1 MAHRRWT
8 YRWGLLAAQ
17 LLLACWAAPT
27 VAQPQALRLAVAQ
40 LPYFSPALIANWQG
54 FFAAEGL
61 TVEIVPCV
69 NGRRCLKHLTDK
81 EVDVATVAD
90 TPIVAAVHDGLP
102 FHILAT
108 MTTSRDNSFIAR
120 ADRGI
125 ASPADLR
132 GKRIGFV
139 RGTTGHYFTDTFLTY
154 HGIGLD
160 QVTLVE
166 LDAARAPQQVAS
178 GEVDAAGLYQP
189 HGPAAMRLLGDKGL
203 VLPAPRLYTATMNLV
218 AKPGLSDADAAK
230 LMRALQRATAY
241 IRTDPLRAKALV
253 ASQLKLDPEVLS
265 QAWELLSFRLSL
277 GQSLLT
283 TLEAESRWMLRTGQ
297 VKGNASP
304 DFLARMR
311 PGPLRSVD
319 PTAVTLVD

>member
-1 MAHRRWT
+1 V
-8 YRWGLLAAQ
+8 LLAAQ

-27 VAQPQALRLAVAQ
+27 VAQPQPLRIAVAQ
-40 LPYFSPALIANWQG
+40 LPYFSPALVAGWQG
-54 FFAAEGL
+54 FFADEGL
-61 TVEIVPCV
+61 AVEIVPCV

-81 EVDVATVAD
+81 EVDIATVAD
-90 TPIVAAVHDGLP
+90 TPIVTAVHDGLP

-139 RGTTGHYFTDTFLTY
+139 RGTTGHYFTDTFLTF

-160 QVTLVE
+160 QVTMVE
-166 LDAARAPQQVAS
+166 LDAARAPQQVAA

-189 HGPAAMRLLGDKGL
+189 HGPTALRLLGDKGL
-203 VLPAPRLYTATMNLV
+203 LLPAPRLYTVTMNLV
-218 AKPGLSDADAAK
+218 ARPGLNDADAAK
-230 LMRALQRATAY
+230 LLRALQRAIAY
-241 IRTDPLRAKALV
+241 IRADPPRARALV
-253 ASQLKLDPEVLS
+253 ASQLKLEPKVVNE
-265 QAWELLSFRLSL
+265 AWELLSFRMSL

-283 TLEAESRWMLRTGQ
+283 TLEAESRWMRRSNQ
-297 VKGNASP
+297 VQGTTTP

-311 PGPLRSVD
+311 PGPLRSLD
-319 PTAVTLVD
+319 PSAVTLVD

>member
-1 MAHRRWT
+1 MANRRWT
-8 YRWGLLAAQ
+8 CRWVLLAAQ
-17 LLLACWAAPT
+17 LLLACWATPT
-27 VAQPQALRLAVAQ
+27 VAKPLRIAVAQ
-40 LPYFSPALIANWQG
+40 LPYFSPALVAGWQG

-61 TVEIVPCV
+61 DVEILPCV
-69 NGRRCLKHLTDK
+69 NGRRCLKHLTDN

-90 TPIVAAVHDGLP
+90 TPIVTAVHDGLP

-108 MTTSRDNSFIAR
+108 MTTSRDNSFIVR

-139 RGTTGHYFTDTFLTY
+139 RGTTGHYFTDTFLIF

-166 LDAARAPQQVAS
+166 LDAARAPQQVAA

-189 HGPAAMRLLGDKGL
+189 HGPAALRLLGDKGL

-230 LMRALQRATAY
+230 LLRALQRATTY
-241 IRTDPLRAKALV
+241 IRADPPRAQALV
-253 ASQLKLDPEVLS
+253 ASQLKMDRKLVNETL
-265 QAWELLSFRLSL
+265 ELLSFRLSL

-283 TLEAESRWMLRTGQ
+283 TLEAESRWMRRTGQ
-297 VKGNASP
+297 VQGDITP
-304 DFLARMR
+304 DFLSRMR

>member
-1 MAHRRWT
+1 MANRRWT
-8 YRWGLLAAQ
+8 CRWVLLATQ
-17 LLLACWAAPT
+17 LLLACWATPT
-27 VAQPQALRLAVAQ
+27 VAKPLRIAVAQ
-40 LPYFSPALIANWQG
+40 LPYFSPALVAGWQG
-54 FFAAEGL
+54 YFAAEGL
-61 TVEIVPCV
+61 EVEIVPCV
-69 NGRRCLKHLTDK
+69 NGRRCLKHLTDN

-90 TPIVAAVHDGLP
+90 TPIVTAVHDGLP

-108 MTTSRDNSFIAR
+108 MTTSRDNSFIVR

-139 RGTTGHYFTDTFLTY
+139 RGTTGHYFTDTFLIF

-166 LDAARAPQQVAS
+166 LDAARAPQQVAA

-189 HGPAAMRLLGDKGL
+189 HGPAALRLLGDKGL

-230 LMRALQRATAY
+230 LLRALQRATTY
-241 IRTDPLRAKALV
+241 IRADPPRAQALV
-253 ASQLKLDPEVLS
+253 ASQLKMDRKLVNETL
-265 QAWELLSFRLSL
+265 ELLSFRLSL

-283 TLEAESRWMLRTGQ
+283 TLEAESRWMRRTGQ
-297 VKGNASP
+297 VTGDTTP